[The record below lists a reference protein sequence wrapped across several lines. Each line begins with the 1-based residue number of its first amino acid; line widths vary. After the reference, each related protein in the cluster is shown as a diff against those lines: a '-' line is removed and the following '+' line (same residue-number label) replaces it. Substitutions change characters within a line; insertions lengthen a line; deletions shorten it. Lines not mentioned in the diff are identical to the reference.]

1 MRGITL
7 LLTSAT
13 LSLACASQQ
22 TAPTRA
28 RPPQRFV
35 VVSSGAVLHARP
47 DDASPSLTV
56 PTTATF
62 RRVRARGDWVE
73 LETVADPSR
82 QCAAALA
89 PPDGLRVRFFVR
101 AASLAQVLA
110 RPLRL
115 NGPEG
120 SLVVQPGV
128 EVREG
133 SRRTAPAELVHAGI
147 HLTLVLVPAIGR
159 EHPAPVAERSITR
172 AERLA
177 PGTRATLPDGV
188 VLDVS
193 RDTNVYVRSRRS
205 TIEGTR
211 VTLAT
216 PCIAA
221 EAEVPERAVL
231 PVMELDID
239 EAETPSAARWVLR
252 RDARLRW
259 PDGSP
264 AGRAAT
270 RVRITDAGRETSGT
284 RCFHVPMRVVG
295 AAATTAPLDIEVC
308 ADAGDVTAVSQ

>member
-1 MRGITL
+1 M
-7 LLTSAT
+7 
-13 LSLACASQQ
+13 
-22 TAPTRA
+22 
-28 RPPQRFV
+28 
-35 VVSSGAVLHARP
+35 
-47 DDASPSLTV
+47 
-56 PTTATF
+56 
-62 RRVRARGDWVE
+62 
-73 LETVADPSR
+73 ADPSR

-101 AASLAQVLA
+101 ASSLAQVLA

-115 NGPEG
+115 NGPRG
-120 SLVVQPGV
+120 RSWCNRASRCAQGF
-128 EVREG
+128 

-147 HLTLVLVPAIGR
+147 HLTLVLVPAIGLD
-159 EHPAPVAERSITR
+159 HPAPAAERSITR

-264 AGRAAT
+264 AGRAAS
-270 RVRITDAGRETSGT
+270 RVRITDAGTGETSGT
-284 RCFHVPMRVVG
+284 RRFHVPTARRGRRGHDGPARHRGLRRHGRRDGRLAVG
-295 AAATTAPLDIEVC
+295 RRRALPL
-308 ADAGDVTAVSQ
+308 GAVSWVFLLNP